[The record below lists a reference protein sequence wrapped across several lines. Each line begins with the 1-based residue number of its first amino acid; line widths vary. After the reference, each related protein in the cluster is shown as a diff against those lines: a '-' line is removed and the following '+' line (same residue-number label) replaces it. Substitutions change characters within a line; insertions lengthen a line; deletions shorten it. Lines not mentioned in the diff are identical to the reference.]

1 MGKFVLVV
9 LVFAFVV
16 YGVLRL
22 IERQRDS
29 GGTARRRPAASQ
41 RRVVAPDDDE
51 DFLRTLRRNRGDH
64 GGPDSSEGG

>member
-22 IERQRDS
+22 VERQRVS
-29 GGTARRRPAASQ
+29 GGTARRSPAASQ
-41 RRVVAPDDDE
+41 RRVLAPDDDE
-51 DFLRTLRRNRGDH
+51 DFLRTLRRHRGDH
-64 GGPDSSEGG
+64 GGPDRSDGG